1 MFARRT
7 PSALTGS
14 VLAAA
19 LSVAPVLVPA
29 AAVAAVFAPSIAR
42 ADESQTADCKVH
54 AVLAS
59 KEGEGG
65 IPKNLE
71 FLASELRSDQFAA
84 YRTFRLLDQR
94 GLSIDRDT
102 VKEARLDS
110 GHRVGLKLLGGEI
123 ERPKV
128 HVTVH
133 RKDDDKSLV
142 SADYTIASSGF
153 LLLAGFKHAEG
164 MVIMAIQCKAK

>member
-1 MFARRT
+1 MLARR
-7 PSALTGS
+7 SLRALTGS

-19 LSVAPVLVPA
+19 LTAAPALAPVA
-29 AAVAAVFAPSIAR
+29 AAALAFAPALAL
-42 ADESQTADCKVH
+42 ADESQSADCKVH

-59 KEGEGG
+59 KEGDGG

-94 GLSIDRDT
+94 ALAIDRDA

-133 RKDDDKSLV
+133 KKDDDKSLV